1 VLCKKL
7 PDLEGIEM
15 KLSELHYIQLLDEA
29 RQEILTKGNNTVHYL
44 KEIESRLSAGEEAA
58 KKIVGL
64 EKEVENLQCCGNCKH
79 YTPRGDCRSKHGY
92 APGHYCDHWTQDGL
106 TRKDRE

>member
-1 VLCKKL
+1 MKDLSNEELINKFRAMCSLLIIYGKFQKEQDFNEANKISDELLSHLAAGEAAVKKL
-7 PDLEGIEM
+7 
-15 KLSELHYIQLLDEA
+15 
-29 RQEILTKGNNTVHYL
+29 
-44 KEIESRLSAGEEAA
+44 
-58 KKIVGL
+58 VGL

-92 APGHYCDHWTQDGL
+92 APGHYCDHWAQDGL